1 MPFASI
7 PTTGISKIT
16 SADFEFAKMLNCTVK
31 LVGTAMVSSSSTSTT
46 DSSTGSSTGSS
57 RDLAVFVS
65 PTLVPLSSPLA
76 SAKGPGNMVSYL
88 SFYMGF
94 L

>member
-31 LVGTAMVSSSSTSTT
+31 LVGTAMVSSSSTS
-46 DSSTGSSTGSS
+46 STGSSTISS